1 MRCSMTRGGTL
12 DVAVV
17 GAGPAG
23 SRTARLLAEAGLRV
37 AVLEEHPEV
46 GRPVQC
52 AGLLSER
59 VSQELGGELAVLNR
73 VSGARIHSPSGHVL
87 SFDAGRPRAM
97 VVDRAAFD
105 QAMARQAIDAGAQ
118 IHMESRVVEVRAS
131 PSGCSLMV
139 RDRSTAGNPVEELV
153 CRAIVGADG
162 PSSLVRRSVGLS
174 RPRHKLIGYQVA
186 FATKVPI
193 STDQVDLFS
202 GRDVAPGFFAW
213 VVPQGEHAGLVGLAS
228 EPGGMPPK
236 ARLEAFM
243 DSGALGSVL
252 PEIQVTAH
260 HAGAIP
266 LGPVHRP
273 VADRV
278 VLVGDAAAQAKATSG
293 GGVYPGLVA
302 ARHAAA
308 TLVRAHEEGDLS
320 ARNLMAYTR
329 AFDEEVGAEL
339 ARAAR
344 LRRSF
349 RAMSD
354 RMVDDLI
361 QALDDPELVETIVS
375 EGDIEFPSRLVRAL
389 LRRSPRLVRLAG
401 PLLRGFF

>member
-1 MRCSMTRGGTL
+1 MSRGGTL

-23 SRTARLLAEAGLRV
+23 ARTALLLAEAGLTV
-37 AVLEEHPEV
+37 AILEEHDVV

-59 VSQELGGELAVLNR
+59 VSQELGGEVAVLNT

-87 SFDAGRPRAM
+87 AFDAGRPRAM

-105 QAMARQAIDAGAQ
+105 QSLAGQAVEAGADLLL
-118 IHMESRVVEVRAS
+118 ERRVMEVRAS

-139 RDRSTAGNPVEELV
+139 RDRSVAGSAVEELV

-162 PSSLVRRSVGLS
+162 PPSIVRRSMGLP
-174 RPRHKLIGYQVA
+174 RPRHKLVGYQVS
-186 FATKVPI
+186 FSCRQPMGK
-193 STDQVDLFS
+193 DHVDLFG

-213 VVPQGEHAGLVGLAS
+213 VVPQDEHSGLVGLAS
-228 EPGGMPPK
+228 EPGGMHPK

-243 DSGALGSVL
+243 ASETLRELL
-252 PEIQVTAH
+252 PDLQVTGNF
-260 HAGAIP
+260 AGAIP

-293 GGVYPGLVA
+293 GGVYPALVA

-308 TLVRAHEEGDLS
+308 ALVRAHEEGDLS
-320 ARNLMAYTR
+320 ARNLMSYPK
-329 AFDEEVGAEL
+329 AFDAEVGAEL
-339 ARAAR
+339 AKAAR

-361 QALDDPELVETIVS
+361 VALDDPELLDTIVQ
-375 EGDIEFPSRLVRAL
+375 EGDIEFPSRLVRSL

>member
-1 MRCSMTRGGTL
+1 MTPGGTL

-23 SRTARLLAEAGLRV
+23 SRTARLLAEAGLSV
-37 AVLEEHPEV
+37 VMFEEHPEV
-46 GRPVQC
+46 GRPIQC
-52 AGLLSER
+52 AGLLSNR
-59 VSQELGGELAVLNR
+59 VFQELGEELAVLNH

-87 SFDAGRPRAM
+87 SFDAGRPRAK

-105 QAMARQAIDAGAQ
+105 QALARRAIDEGVDLRLDQ
-118 IHMESRVVEVRAS
+118 RVTHVRAS

-139 RDRSTAGNPVEELV
+139 RDRTKSGNAMEEFV

-162 PSSLVRRSVGLS
+162 PSSQVRRSMGFH

-186 FATKVPI
+186 FASPEPI
-193 STDQVDLFS
+193 PTDHVDLFG

-213 VVPQGEHAGLVGLAS
+213 IVPRDEHAGLIGLAS
-228 EPGGMPPK
+228 EPGGMNPK
-236 ARLEAFM
+236 ARLDAFM
-243 DSGALGSVL
+243 ASPVIRDLL
-252 PEIQVTAH
+252 PGIQATGH

-266 LGPVHRP
+266 VGPIHRP
-273 VADRV
+273 VTDRV

-293 GGVYPGLVA
+293 GGVYPGIVA
-302 ARHAAA
+302 ARHAAEA
-308 TLVRAHEEGDLS
+308 LVDALDRGDLS
-320 ARNLMAYTR
+320 ARSLSAYTR
-329 AFDEEVGAEL
+329 AFDREVGGEL
-339 ARAAR
+339 AKAAR

-354 RMVDDLI
+354 RMVDDLVL
-361 QALDDPELVETIVS
+361 ALDDPDLLETIVQ

>member
-1 MRCSMTRGGTL
+1 
-12 DVAVV
+12 
-17 GAGPAG
+17 
-23 SRTARLLAEAGLRV
+23 
-37 AVLEEHPEV
+37 
-46 GRPVQC
+46 
-52 AGLLSER
+52 
-59 VSQELGGELAVLNR
+59 
-73 VSGARIHSPSGHVL
+73 VL
-87 SFDAGRPRAM
+87 SFDAGRPRAT

-105 QAMARQAIDAGAQ
+105 QTLARQAVDAGAQ
-118 IHMESRVVEVRAS
+118 LHVDSRVVEVRAS
-131 PSGCSLMV
+131 SSGCSLMV
-139 RDRSTAGNPVEELV
+139 RDRSSPGAHLEELV
-153 CRAIVGADG
+153 SRAIVGADG
-162 PSSLVRRSVGLS
+162 PSSLVRRSLGLS

-186 FATKVPI
+186 FSTKEPI
-193 STDQVDLFS
+193 TTDQVDLFA

-213 VVPQGEHAGLVGLAS
+213 VVPRDDRSGLLGLAS
-228 EPGGMPPK
+228 EPGGMHPK

-243 DSGALGSVL
+243 ASGALDGIL
-252 PEIQVTAH
+252 PRVQITAH

-302 ARHAAA
+302 ARHAAG

-320 ARNLMAYTR
+320 ERNLMSYPR
-329 AFDEEVGAEL
+329 SFDGEVGAEL

-354 RMVDDLI
+354 RMVDDLV
-361 QALDDPELVETIVS
+361 QALDDPELVDTIVQ
-375 EGDIEFPSRLVRAL
+375 EGDIEFPSRLVRSL

>member
-1 MRCSMTRGGTL
+1 MSRGGVL

-23 SRTARLLAEAGLRV
+23 TRTARLLAEAGLRV
-37 AVLEEHPEV
+37 TVLEEHPQV
-46 GRPVQC
+46 GLPVQC
-52 AGLLSER
+52 AGLLSDR
-59 VSQELGGELAVLNR
+59 VFEELAEDMAALNT

-87 SFDAGRPRAM
+87 SFDAGRPRAR
-97 VVDRAAFD
+97 VVDRTAFD
-105 QAMARQAIDAGAQ
+105 QALAGAAVDAGA
-118 IHMESRVVEVRAS
+118 EVLTGRRVIDVRAS
-131 PSGCSLMV
+131 ISGCSLMV
-139 RDRSTAGNPVEELV
+139 RDRTRAGQPPEEV
-153 CRAIVGADG
+153 VSRAIVGADG
-162 PSSLVRRSVGLS
+162 PSSLVRRSMGLP
-174 RPRHKLIGYQVA
+174 RPRHKLVGYQVA
-186 FATKVPI
+186 FESPDPI
-193 STDQVDLFS
+193 PADHVDLYA

-213 VVPQGEHAGLVGLAS
+213 VVPRGGHEGLVGLAS
-228 EPGGMPPK
+228 EPGGMHPK

-243 DSGALGSVL
+243 ARGSFRAQL
-252 PEIQVTAH
+252 PGIRVIDR

-266 LGPVHRP
+266 IGPVHRP

-302 ARHAAA
+302 ARHAAS
-308 TLVRAHEEGDLS
+308 TLVRALEEGDLS
-320 ARNLMAYTR
+320 SRGLMTYPR
-329 AFDEEVGAEL
+329 AFDAEVGAEL

-354 RMVDDLI
+354 RMVDDLVV
-361 QALDDPELVETIVS
+361 ALDDPELVDTIVS

>member
-1 MRCSMTRGGTL
+1 MRGPMKRGGTL

-23 SRTARLLAEAGLRV
+23 TRTARLLAEAGLSV
-37 AVLEEHPEV
+37 AVLEEHSRV
-46 GRPVQC
+46 GRPIQC

-59 VSQELGGELAVLNR
+59 VSQELGEETAVLNR

-87 SFDAGRPRAM
+87 SFDAGRPRAT

-105 QAMARQAIDAGAQ
+105 QALARGAVDAGAQ
-118 IHMESRVVEVRAS
+118 LHLESRVVEARAS
-131 PSGCSLMV
+131 PTGCSLMV
-139 RDRSTAGNPVEELV
+139 RDRSTAGNPVEEMA

-162 PSSLVRRSVGLS
+162 PSSLVRRSMGFP

-186 FATKVPI
+186 FSTRDPIAT
-193 STDQVDLFS
+193 DHVDLFG

-213 VVPQGEHAGLVGLAS
+213 VVPQGEHTGLVGLAS
-228 EPGGMPPK
+228 EPGGMHPK

-243 DSGALGSVL
+243 ASGALEGTL
-252 PEIQVTAH
+252 PDLSVTAH

-266 LGPVHRP
+266 LGPVPRP

-320 ARNLMAYTR
+320 ARNLMSYTR
-329 AFDEEVGAEL
+329 AFDAEVGAEL
-339 ARAAR
+339 AKAAR

-354 RMVDDLI
+354 RMVDDLVL
-361 QALDDPELVETIVS
+361 ALDDPELVDTIVR
-375 EGDIEFPSRLVRAL
+375 EGDIEFPSRLVRSL